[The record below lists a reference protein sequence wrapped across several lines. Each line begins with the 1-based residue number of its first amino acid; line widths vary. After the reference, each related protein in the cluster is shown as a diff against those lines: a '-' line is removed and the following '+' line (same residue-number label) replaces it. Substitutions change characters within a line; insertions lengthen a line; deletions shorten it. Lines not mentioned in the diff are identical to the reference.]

1 MKLPKLQGTLT
12 QTGFFIYAACDE
24 HYFDE
29 FAVPLVNSIKKN
41 TTAGIHLHI
50 FNPRQ
55 DQLDYYSTDSR
66 VSITYE
72 QVEVADFI
80 PATTNL
86 KNSIDSVKYER
97 SLTAMKKGND
107 TDLAQRVMK
116 TYFACARFIRLK
128 EIIHAP
134 QQVFAIDIDALVRK
148 EITVPAGNVDF
159 FIHYIAGRKARF
171 LAGGMFFLNNDNSL
185 SYLSRYSDVLTSH
198 IENDQLYWSL
208 DQDVL
213 DSIVPDYR
221 FGVLPMTYI
230 DWNMNIASAV
240 WTAKGTR
247 KDLAIFI
254 NEKKKYNS

>member
-1 MKLPKLQGTLT
+1 MKLPKLQGTLA

-29 FAVPLVNSIKKN
+29 FAVPLVNSVKKN

-55 DQLDYYSTDSR
+55 DQLDYYSADSR
-66 VSITYE
+66 VSITHE
-72 QVEVADFI
+72 QVNITDFI
-80 PATTNL
+80 PATINL
-86 KNSIDSVKYER
+86 KNSTDSVKYDR
-97 SLTAMKKGND
+97 SVTAMKKSND

-128 EIIHAP
+128 EIIHTP
-134 QQVFAIDIDALVRK
+134 QQVFAIDVDALVRK

-159 FIHYIAGRKARF
+159 FIHYITGRKARF
-171 LAGGMFFLNNDNSL
+171 LAGGMFLLDNVNSL
-185 SYLSRYSDVLTSH
+185 SYLTRYSEELTTH
-198 IENDQLYWSL
+198 IESDQLYWSL

-213 DSIVPDYR
+213 DSIVPNYQY
-221 FGVLPMTYI
+221 GVLPMTYI
-230 DWNMNIASAV
+230 DWNMNAASTV